1 VKIGCG
7 ELENG
12 VNFCSGEDIK
22 KTGLSELFSVKRN
35 MQKLRLFH
43 IGIPL
48 ALLFLAGCGLSRNP
62 VPLARIYD
70 GRLAGFP
77 EVRFWDIEYSP
88 DVEVDSSDSSD
99 CSFLALSGG
108 GAQGAFGAGFL
119 NGWTDSETRPRF
131 KIVTGISTG
140 ALIAPL
146 AFLGSEYDDELEKRY
161 TTISTGD
168 VVDLWKLLSF
178 GLLPAL
184 FGESVAST
192 EPLKNMISDLITPEV
207 LKAIADE
214 HAKGRRLYVGT
225 TNLDAQREVIW
236 DMGAIASSGE
246 AGTLK
251 LFRKILLA
259 SAAIPVVF
267 PPVYFDV
274 EIDGEKYDEMHADGG
289 VITGMFGYG
298 TKVFAEAQRRGICNF
313 YIIKNGK
320 LDVEAEQVKRRCL
333 YISMRSFSTLMKAQ
347 SWGDMERLYSLAKK
361 DNVGFHYISIP
372 NNYEPKGKEIFD
384 PKEMKRLYDLGYEIA
399 MSDDPWQ
406 KEIPLSS
413 EEGGWIW
420 TPAR

>member
-1 VKIGCG
+1 
-7 ELENG
+7 
-12 VNFCSGEDIK
+12 
-22 KTGLSELFSVKRN
+22 

-43 IGIPL
+43 IVIPL
-48 ALLFLAGCGLSRNP
+48 AVLFFAGCGLPRNP

-70 GRLAGFP
+70 GQLAGFP

-88 DVEVDSSDSSD
+88 DIEVDSNNSSD

-108 GAQGAFGAGFL
+108 GAQGAFGVGFL
-119 NGWTDSETRPRF
+119 NGWTDSGTRPKF

-146 AFLGSEYDDELEKRY
+146 AFLGPEYDDELKKGY
-161 TTISTGD
+161 TTISTKD
-168 VVDLWKLLSF
+168 VMDILGPLSL
-178 GLLPAL
+178 GILPAL
-184 FGESVAST
+184 FGESIAST
-192 EPLKNMISDLITPEV
+192 EPLKNMISELITPEV
-207 LKAIADE
+207 LKAIASE

-236 DMGAIASSGE
+236 DMGAIASSGK
-246 AGTLK
+246 AGALE

-259 SAAIPVVF
+259 SASIPVAF

-274 EIDGEKYDEMHADGG
+274 EIDGEEYDEMHADGG

-298 TKVFAEAQRRGICNF
+298 TRLFAEAQRQGICNF

-320 LDVEAEQVKRRCL
+320 LDTEAEQVKRHSL
-333 YISMRSFSTLMKAQ
+333 YISMRSFLTLMKAQ
-347 SWGDMERLYSLAKK
+347 SWGDMERLYSLAEK
-361 DNVGFHYISIP
+361 DNVVFHYISIP
-372 NNYEPKGKEIFD
+372 NNYEPKGKEPFD
-384 PKEMKRLYDLGYEIA
+384 PEEMKRLYDLGYEIA
-399 MSDDPWQ
+399 TSDNPWQ

-413 EEGGWIW
+413 EEGKWIW